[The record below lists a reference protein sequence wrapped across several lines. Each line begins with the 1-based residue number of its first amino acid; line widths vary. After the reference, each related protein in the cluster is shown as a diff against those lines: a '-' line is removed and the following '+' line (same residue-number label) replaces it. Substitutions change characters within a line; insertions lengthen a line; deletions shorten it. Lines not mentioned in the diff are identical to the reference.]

1 MKKILYV
8 TTVSRTINAFL
19 IPHIEMLIENKYE
32 VNCACYIDKEIDKRL
47 IKKGIK
53 IYNIPFS
60 RNPLSLDNLKAFNEL
75 IKIQEENQYDM
86 IHVHTPIASIYG
98 RLLKLKF
105 KNLKTIYTAHG
116 YHFLKGGPKL
126 GWIIYY
132 PIEKL
137 MAKLTDVTINI
148 NKEDFEIT
156 KKKLKSK
163 KAYLINGVGLN
174 INEYSLLSE
183 GERNKKRRVLGLED
197 DDFVVIMIAELNE
210 NKNQIQLIMAIEL
223 LKNKYQN
230 IKCLIV
236 GEGKK
241 LEFLKEEVKKRN
253 LEKNIVFLGFRKDVN
268 ELINASDIGV
278 LFSYREGLPRNL
290 MEIMANGKRI
300 VATNIRGNRDIVCND
315 FIGALVEV
323 NDYEATAKAVEK
335 FYLTSANKNKILKEV
350 ERYSISNIL
359 TELSFIYD
367 SLQEGGN
374 QNEKMSSYITNE

>member
-32 VNCACYIDKEIDKRL
+32 VNCACYIDREIDKRL
-47 IKKGIK
+47 IKKGVK

-116 YHFLKGGPKL
+116 YHFFKNGPKM
-126 GWIIYY
+126 GWILYY

-156 KKKLKSK
+156 KKKLKPK

-183 GERNKKRRVLGLED
+183 GERNKKRRVLGLKD
-197 DDFVVIMIAELNE
+197 DDFVVIMIAELNG
-210 NKNQIQLIMAIEL
+210 NKNQMQLVRAIEL

-241 LEFLKEEVKKRN
+241 LQFLKKEVKKRS

-300 VATNIRGNRDIVCND
+300 VATNIRGNRDIVCNK
-315 FIGALVEV
+315 FIGTLVEV
-323 NDYEATAKAVEK
+323 NDYEATAKAIEK

-350 ERYSISNIL
+350 ESYSILNIL
-359 TELSFIYD
+359 TELSSIYD

-374 QNEKMSSYITNE
+374 YNEKMSSYITNE

>member
-32 VNCACYIDKEIDKRL
+32 VNCACYIDREIDKRL
-47 IKKGIK
+47 IKKSVK

-116 YHFLKGGPKL
+116 YHFFKNGPKM
-126 GWIIYY
+126 GWILYY
-132 PIEKL
+132 PIEKI

-174 INEYSLLSE
+174 INEYSLLSD

-210 NKNQIQLIMAIEL
+210 NKNQLQLIMAIEL

-241 LEFLKEEVKKRN
+241 LQFLKKEVKKRS

-300 VATNIRGNRDIVCND
+300 VATNIRGNRDIVCNK

-323 NDYEATAKAVEK
+323 NDYEATAKAIEK

-350 ERYSISNIL
+350 ESYSILNIL
-359 TELSFIYD
+359 TELSSIYD

-374 QNEKMSSYITNE
+374 YNEKMSSYITNE

>member
-32 VNCACYIDKEIDKRL
+32 VNCACYIDREIDKRL
-47 IKKGIK
+47 IKKSVK

-116 YHFLKGGPKL
+116 YHFFKNGPKM
-126 GWIIYY
+126 GWILYY

-156 KKKLKSK
+156 KKKLKPK

-183 GERNKKRRVLGLED
+183 GERNKKRRVLGLKD
-197 DDFVVIMIAELNE
+197 DDFVVIMIAELNG
-210 NKNQIQLIMAIEL
+210 NKNQMQLVRAIEL

-241 LEFLKEEVKKRN
+241 LQFLKKEVKKRS

-300 VATNIRGNRDIVCND
+300 VATNIRGNRDIVCNK

-323 NDYEATAKAVEK
+323 NDYEATAKAIEK

-350 ERYSISNIL
+350 ESYSILNIL
-359 TELSFIYD
+359 TELSSIYD

-374 QNEKMSSYITNE
+374 YNEKMSSYITNE

>member
-19 IPHIEMLIENKYE
+19 IPHIEMLIENKYQ
-32 VNCACYIDKEIDKRL
+32 VNCTCYIDKEIDQRL

-116 YHFLKGGPKL
+116 YHFFKNGPKM
-126 GWIIYY
+126 GWILYY
-132 PIEKL
+132 PIEKI
-137 MAKLTDVTINI
+137 MAKLTDITINI

-156 KKKLKSK
+156 KKKLKPK

-210 NKNQIQLIMAIEL
+210 NKNQIQLVRAIEL

-359 TELSFIYD
+359 TELSFVYD

-374 QNEKMSSYITNE
+374 QNEKMSSYIANE

>member
-1 MKKILYV
+1 MKKVLYI
-8 TTVSRTINAFL
+8 TTVSRTINSFL
-19 IPHIEMLIENKYE
+19 VPHIEMLLENGYK
-32 VNCACYIDKEIDKRL
+32 VDCATCIDKNVNQVL
-47 IKKGIK
+47 INKGVK
-53 IYNIPFS
+53 IFNIPFS
-60 RNPLSLDNLKAFNEL
+60 RSPLSFGNIKAFKEL
-75 IKIQEENQYDM
+75 IKLQKENQYDI

-116 YHFLKGGPKL
+116 YHFFKGGSKI

-156 KKKLKSK
+156 KKKLKLK

-183 GERNKKRRVLGLED
+183 GERNKKRRALGLKD
-197 DDFVVIMIAELNE
+197 DDFVVIMIAELNG
-210 NKNQIQLIMAIEL
+210 NKNQMQLVRAIEL

-241 LEFLKEEVKKRN
+241 LQFLKKEVKKRS

-300 VATNIRGNRDIVCND
+300 VATNIRGNRDIVCNK

-323 NDYEATAKAVEK
+323 NDYEATAKAIEK

-359 TELSFIYD
+359 TELSFVYD

-374 QNEKMSSYITNE
+374 QNEKMSSYIANE

>member
-32 VNCACYIDKEIDKRL
+32 VNCACYIDREIDKRL
-47 IKKGIK
+47 IKKGLK

-116 YHFLKGGPKL
+116 YHFLKNGPKM
-126 GWIIYY
+126 GWILYY

-156 KKKLKSK
+156 KKKLKPK

-183 GERNKKRRVLGLED
+183 GERNKKRRVLGLKD
-197 DDFVVIMIAELNE
+197 DDFVVIMIAELNG
-210 NKNQIQLIMAIEL
+210 NKNQMQLVRAIEL

-241 LEFLKEEVKKRN
+241 LQFLKKEVKKRS

-300 VATNIRGNRDIVCND
+300 VATNIRGNRDIVCNK
-315 FIGALVEV
+315 FIGTLVEV
-323 NDYEATAKAVEK
+323 NDYEATAKAIEK

-350 ERYSISNIL
+350 ESYSILNIL
-359 TELSFIYD
+359 TELSSIYD

-374 QNEKMSSYITNE
+374 YNEKMSSYITNE

>member
-47 IKKGIK
+47 IKMGIK
-53 IYNIPFS
+53 IYNIPFN
-60 RNPLSLDNLKAFNEL
+60 RNPLSLNNLKAFNEL

-116 YHFLKGGPKL
+116 YHFFKNGPKM
-126 GWIIYY
+126 GWVLYY

-174 INEYSLLSE
+174 INEYSLLSD

>member
-1 MKKILYV
+1 MKKVLYI
-8 TTVSRTINAFL
+8 TTVSRTINSFL
-19 IPHIEMLIENKYE
+19 VPHIEMLLENGYK
-32 VNCACYIDKEIDKRL
+32 VDCATCIDKNVNQVL
-47 IKKGIK
+47 INKGVK
-53 IYNIPFS
+53 IFNIPFS
-60 RNPLSLDNLKAFNEL
+60 RSPLSFGNIKAFKEL
-75 IKIQEENQYDM
+75 IKLQKENQYDI

-116 YHFLKGGPKL
+116 YHFFKNGPKM
-126 GWIIYY
+126 GWILYY
-132 PIEKL
+132 PIEKI
-137 MAKLTDVTINI
+137 MAKLTDITINI

-156 KKKLKSK
+156 KKKLKPK

-210 NKNQIQLIMAIEL
+210 NKNQIQLVRAIEL

-359 TELSFIYD
+359 TELSFVYD

>member
-32 VNCACYIDKEIDKRL
+32 VNCACYIDREIDKRI
-47 IKKGIK
+47 IKKGVK

-105 KNLKTIYTAHG
+105 KNLKTIYTSHG
-116 YHFLKGGPKL
+116 YHFFKNGPKM
-126 GWIIYY
+126 GWILYY

-156 KKKLKSK
+156 KKKLKPK

-183 GERNKKRRVLGLED
+183 GERNKKRRVLGLKD
-197 DDFVVIMIAELNE
+197 DDFVVIMIAELNG
-210 NKNQIQLIMAIEL
+210 NKNQMQLVRAIEL

-241 LEFLKEEVKKRN
+241 LQFLKKEVKKRS

-300 VATNIRGNRDIVCND
+300 VATNIRGNRDIVCNK

-323 NDYEATAKAVEK
+323 NDYEATAKAIEK

-350 ERYSISNIL
+350 ESYSILNIL
-359 TELSFIYD
+359 TELSSIYD
-367 SLQEGGN
+367 SFQEGGN
-374 QNEKMSSYITNE
+374 YNEKMSSYITNE

>member
-32 VNCACYIDKEIDKRL
+32 VNCACYIDREIDKRL
-47 IKKGIK
+47 IKKGVK

-116 YHFLKGGPKL
+116 YHFLKNGPKM
-126 GWIIYY
+126 GWILYY

-156 KKKLKSK
+156 KKKLKPK

-183 GERNKKRRVLGLED
+183 GERNKKRRVLGIKD
-197 DDFVVIMIAELNE
+197 DDFVVIMIAELNG
-210 NKNQIQLIMAIEL
+210 NKNQMQLVRAIEL

-241 LEFLKEEVKKRN
+241 LQFLKKEVKKRS

-300 VATNIRGNRDIVCND
+300 VATNIRGNRDIVCNK
-315 FIGALVEV
+315 FIGTLVEV
-323 NDYEATAKAVEK
+323 NDYEATAKAIEK

-350 ERYSISNIL
+350 ESYSILNIL
-359 TELSFIYD
+359 TELSSIYD

-374 QNEKMSSYITNE
+374 YNEKMSSYITNE

>member
-32 VNCACYIDKEIDKRL
+32 VNCACYIDREIDKRL
-47 IKKGIK
+47 IKKGVK

-116 YHFLKGGPKL
+116 YHFFKNGPKM
-126 GWIIYY
+126 GWILYY

-156 KKKLKSK
+156 KKKLKPK

-183 GERNKKRRVLGLED
+183 GERNKKRRVLGLKD
-197 DDFVVIMIAELNE
+197 DDFVVIMIAELNG
-210 NKNQIQLIMAIEL
+210 NKNQMQLVRAIEL

-241 LEFLKEEVKKRN
+241 LQFLKKEVKKRS

-300 VATNIRGNRDIVCND
+300 VATNIRGNRDIVCNK

-323 NDYEATAKAVEK
+323 NDYEATAKAIEK

-350 ERYSISNIL
+350 ESYSILNIL
-359 TELSFIYD
+359 TELSSIYD
-367 SLQEGGN
+367 SFQEGGN
-374 QNEKMSSYITNE
+374 YNEKMSSYITNE